1 MNKKKKVFLI
11 NPNQDFLYQ
20 SVKIKEGADYSPPL
34 NLATLAASCL
44 KAGHQV
50 EIFDMNLP
58 GNNEKKLTSLIKKF
72 SPDYVGVTFTTP
84 LFSEAAKIIQLVKK
98 ISPACLLLGG
108 GPHASSFPEET
119 LDDLALDMV
128 VIGEGDFTLPEILSG
143 KPWEKIAG
151 ICFKK
156 NNKIKRTGPKDFI
169 ENLDHLPYPAWQLYD
184 LSRYQTSP
192 LLSRANPAAWM
203 ETSRGCPYGCVY
215 CNKSVFGRTFR
226 VKSASRVVDEM
237 ALMLNKGIKEIHLA
251 DDNFSRDMGRA
262 EKICDEIIKRGLKFP
277 WATITGI
284 RVDRVNQ
291 RLLEKMKAAGCYR
304 VYFGIESGSQR
315 ILDNIQKGINLK
327 QVRQAIIWAK
337 RAGLETF
344 GFFMIALP
352 GEELSDIK
360 KTIKFA
366 TSLDLDMAKM
376 SVTIPL
382 PATPLYNELEEQGK
396 IKTKN
401 WSEFNLY
408 LPAPAVYDHP
418 NLDWGTIDKYYGI
431 FYRRFYFNPRFIAKR
446 LLFSLKNRTL
456 ISDFR
461 AALKTKW

>member
-1 MNKKKKVFLI
+1 
-11 NPNQDFLYQ
+11 
-20 SVKIKEGADYSPPL
+20 
-34 NLATLAASCL
+34 
-44 KAGHQV
+44 
-50 EIFDMNLP
+50 
-58 GNNEKKLTSLIKKF
+58 
-72 SPDYVGVTFTTP
+72 
-84 LFSEAAKIIQLVKK
+84 
-98 ISPACLLLGG
+98 
-108 GPHASSFPEET
+108 
-119 LDDLALDMV
+119 
-128 VIGEGDFTLPEILSG
+128 
-143 KPWEKIAG
+143 
-151 ICFKK
+151 
-156 NNKIKRTGPKDFI
+156 
-169 ENLDHLPYPAWQLYD
+169 
-184 LSRYQTSP
+184 
-192 LLSRANPAAWM
+192 M

-237 ALMLNKGIKEIHLA
+237 ELMLKEGIKEIHLA
-251 DDNFSRDMGRA
+251 DDNFTRDMVRA
-262 EKICDEIIKRGLKFP
+262 EKICQEIIERGLRFP

-291 RLLEKMKAAGCYR
+291 RLLKKMKAAGCYR

-315 ILDNIQKGINLK
+315 ILNNIQKGINLK
-327 QVRQAIIWAK
+327 QVRQAIKWSK
-337 RAGLETF
+337 KAGLETF

-352 GEELSDIK
+352 GEELNDIK
-360 KTIKFA
+360 KTIKLA

-408 LPAPAVYDHP
+408 LPAPAIYDHP
-418 NLDWGTIDKYYGI
+418 NLDWGTIDKYYAL

-456 ISDFR
+456 ISDLR